1 MDFICTNVDGKENG
15 YLSRR
20 TSIDLEIGSYLS
32 TSRNDFEITMPAS
45 EWETVLDEGSLFYDD
60 NEDSE
65 FGGRIQ
71 GKTSD
76 TSAKTVILYGF
87 TWRGL
92 ISKQYIEPPAG
103 QSHYK
108 ARGDANAFLRD
119 ILDDYFDGLI
129 VGPSEECGIEINR
142 DIRYVN
148 KLEAIE
154 KTLSDAGL
162 KLKVR
167 TEKYSDI
174 NGSNKRKV
182 IVSAVRVE
190 NKSENMEYSQDYG
203 YNLVAKDIKNG
214 YNHVICLGQGELTER
229 TVIHLYR
236 LKNGVITQD
245 ESLAIKDGITGINRR
260 TMLYDYSSVEST
272 DELIQGGIDQLNQ
285 NCDTKSL
292 EISNVDDVDISD
304 IVGARDQITGIY
316 MQKKIISKVLTGY
329 TNNIKIQYKVG
340 D

>member
-1 MDFICTNVDGKENG
+1 MDFICTGIDRKENRFLG
-15 YLSRR
+15 QRA
-20 TSIDLEIGSYLS
+20 SIDMEIGSYIS
-32 TSRNDFEITMPAS
+32 SSRNDFEITMPSS
-45 EWETVLDEGSLFYDD
+45 EWESSLDEGSLIYDD
-60 NEDSE
+60 NPESE

-71 GKTSD
+71 GITSD
-76 TSAKTVILYGF
+76 TASKSVILYGF

-92 ISKQYIEPPAG
+92 ISKQCIEPPSG
-103 QSHYK
+103 ESHYK
-108 ARGDANAFLRD
+108 ARGDANEFLRD
-119 ILDDYFDGLI
+119 VLNDYFDGLI
-129 VGPSEECGIEINR
+129 IGSNDKCGVDVKR
-142 DIRYVN
+142 DIRYMN

-162 KLKVR
+162 KLKIN
-167 TEKYSDI
+167 TQKYRDVY
-174 NGSNKRKV
+174 GSKRKIV
-182 IVSAVRVE
+182 VSAVRIE
-190 NKSENMEYSQDYG
+190 NKSDNMEYSQDYG
-203 YNLVAKDIKNG
+203 YNLIAKDIKNG

-229 TVIHLYR
+229 TVINLYR
-236 LKNGVITQD
+236 LNNGTITQD
-245 ESLAIKDGITGINRR
+245 ESLAVKDGITGINRR
-260 TMLYDYSSVEST
+260 TMVYDYPSVESV
-272 DELIQGGIDQLNQ
+272 DELIQGGTDQLNQ